1 MSEEIEREHLLLLTG
16 KLAKKSLEKVMK
28 SIEDEGFTY
37 EVHNLGVSVAA
48 LMTTEMIQRRLGKE
62 PDTYSKTDRIIVPG
76 LCAGDIEEASEK
88 LGVPV
93 VRGPKDLKDL
103 PVYFG
108 KGAVPP
114 DLSQYDVRIFAEI
127 VDAPDVSIENVLEQA
142 ASYKADGADV
152 IDIGC
157 LPGRDFPQME
167 EIIKTLVAEG
177 YTVSLDSVDPDQLVR
192 GGQAGAQYLL
202 SLKESTLWVAD
213 EVDSTPILIPESPE
227 DYESLHR
234 VIDKMLEKE
243 KAFIADSILDPI
255 HFGFTRSIVRYQ
267 QLRDK
272 YPDIEIMMG
281 TGNLSELTEADTVGM
296 NAMMLGMMS
305 EMRITNLL
313 TTEVSEHAG
322 KSVAELDLGRR
333 IMFRARD
340 DDSLPKGYNAGL
352 TGLHERKPFPYDL
365 EEVKE
370 TASQIKDANYRIQV
384 TEEGVHIYNRDGLK
398 TDTDPF
404 ALFEHLK
411 TLEDD
416 APHAY
421 YIGVELAR
429 AQIAWQLGKRYVQ
442 DEELDWGVAY
452 KSTEDG
458 KADPHMLHK
467 AEGATMKAR
476 KERRKKAQEAKINQ
490 KKAQKGKGKES

>member
-1 MSEEIEREHLLLLTG
+1 MSEHLLMLTG
-16 KLAKKSLEKVMK
+16 KLAKKSLEKVMA
-28 SIEDEGFTY
+28 SIEGEDFTY
-37 EVHNLGVSVAA
+37 EIHNPGISVAA
-48 LMTTEMIQRRLGKE
+48 LMTTDMIQRRLDDVRGA
-62 PDTYSKTDRIIVPG
+62 DRIIVPG
-76 LCAGDIEEASEK
+76 LCAGNVDEVSEK

-108 KGAVPP
+108 KGAEPP

-127 VDAPDVSIENVLEQA
+127 VDAPDVSIENVLAQA
-142 ASYKADGADV
+142 SSYKADGADV
-152 IDIGC
+152 IDVGC
-157 LPGRDFPQME
+157 LPGREFPQME
-167 EIIKTLVAEG
+167 EIIKTLVSEG

-192 GGQAGAQYLL
+192 GGQAGAHYLL

-213 EVDSTPILIPESPE
+213 EVNSVPILIPESPE
-227 DYESLHR
+227 DPDSLYR
-234 VIDKMLEKE
+234 AIDAMQKNS

-272 YPDIEIMMG
+272 YPNIEIMMG
-281 TGNLSELTEADTVGM
+281 TGNLSELTEADTVGL
-296 NAMMLGMMS
+296 NTMMLGMMS

-313 TTEVSEHAG
+313 TTEVSEHATR
-322 KSVAELDLGRR
+322 SVAELDLGRR
-333 IMFRARD
+333 IMYRARED
-340 DDSLPKGYNAGL
+340 TSLPKGYSAGL

-365 EEVKE
+365 EEVE
-370 TASQIKDANYRIQV
+370 DTASQIKDANYRIQV
-384 TEEGVHIYNRDGLK
+384 TEEGIHIYNRDGLK

-411 TLEDD
+411 TLEED

-429 AQIAWQLGKRYVQ
+429 AQIAWQLGKRYIQ

-452 KSTEDG
+452 KSPLDNG

-476 KERRKKAQEAKINQ
+476 KERRKKVKEN
-490 KKAQKGKGKES
+490 KKAVKK

>member
-1 MSEEIEREHLLLLTG
+1 MSESDSEQEHLLLLTG
-16 KLAKKSLEKVMK
+16 KLARKSVEKIMK
-28 SIEDEGFTY
+28 TLDDGGFTY
-37 EVHNLGVSVAA
+37 EVHNLGISVAA
-48 LMTTEMIQRRLGKE
+48 LMTTEMIQRRLDDPRGA
-62 PDTYSKTDRIIVPG
+62 DRVIVPG
-76 LCAGDIEEASEK
+76 LCAGDIEK
-88 LGVPV
+88 LSKEMGVPV

-108 KGAVPP
+108 KGAEPP
-114 DLSQYDVRIFAEI
+114 DLSQYEVRIFAEI
-127 VDAPDVSIENVLEQA
+127 VDAPDVSIENVIQQA
-142 ASYKADGADV
+142 ASYVADGADV
-152 IDIGC
+152 IDVGC
-157 LPGRDFPQME
+157 LPGRDFPQLE
-167 EIIKTLVAEG
+167 EIIETLVAEG

-192 GGQAGAQYLL
+192 GGQAGAHYLL

-213 EVDSTPILIPESPE
+213 EVSSIPILIPESPE
-227 DYESLHR
+227 DQASLYR
-234 VIDKMLEKE
+234 VIDTMLEKD
-243 KAFIADSILDPI
+243 KPFIADSILDPI
-255 HFGFTRSIVRYQ
+255 HFGFTRSITRYQ
-267 QLRDK
+267 ALRDQ

-296 NAMMLGMMS
+296 NTMMLGMMS

-313 TTEVSEHAG
+313 TTEVSEHAR

-333 IMFRARD
+333 IMFRARED
-340 DDSLPKGYNAGL
+340 NSLPKGYHAGL

-384 TEEGVHIYNRDGLK
+384 TEEGVHIYNRDGLF

-452 KSTEDG
+452 QSTQDG

-476 KERRKKAQEAKINQ
+476 KERRKKAQAAKRNQ
-490 KKAQKGKGKES
+490 RKKENKK

>member
-1 MSEEIEREHLLLLTG
+1 MSEELKAEHLLLLTG
-16 KLAKKSLEKVMK
+16 KLAKKSLEKIMK

-37 EVHNLGVSVAA
+37 EVHNLGISVAA
-48 LMTTEMIQRRLGKE
+48 LMTTDMIGRKLD
-62 PDTYSKTDRIIVPG
+62 DTRNADRIIVPG
-76 LCAGDIEEASEK
+76 LCAGDVEEISDK

-103 PVYFG
+103 PMYFG
-108 KGAVPP
+108 KGAEPP
-114 DLSQYDVRIFAEI
+114 DLTQYDVRIFAEI
-127 VDAPDVSIENVLEQA
+127 VDAPDVSIENVLAQA
-142 ASYKADGADV
+142 AAYKADGADV

-192 GGQAGAQYLL
+192 GGQAGAQFLL

-227 DYESLHR
+227 DHESLYR
-234 VIDKMLEKE
+234 VIDTMLEKD
-243 KAFIADSILDPI
+243 KPFIADSILDPI
-255 HFGFTRSIVRYQ
+255 HFGFTRSITRYQ
-267 QLRDK
+267 ILRDK

-281 TGNLSELTEADTVGM
+281 TGNLTELTEADTGGM
-296 NAMMLGMMS
+296 NTIMLGIMS
-305 EMRITNLL
+305 ELRINNLL
-313 TTEVSEHAG
+313 TTAVSEHAR

-340 DDSLPKGYNAGL
+340 DNSLPKGYHAGL
-352 TGLHERKPFPYDL
+352 TGLHERKPFSYDL

-370 TASQIKDANYRIQV
+370 TASQIKDGNYRIQV
-384 TEEGVHIYNRDGLK
+384 TDEGIHIYNRDGLF
-398 TDTDPF
+398 TDVDPF
-404 ALFEHLK
+404 ALFEHLESLK
-411 TLEDD
+411 ED

-467 AEGATMKAR
+467 AEGATIKAR
-476 KERRKKAQEAKINQ
+476 KERRKKLQKE
-490 KKAQKGKGKES
+490 KKAEKEKGKKS

>member
-37 EVHNLGVSVAA
+37 EVHNLGISVAA

-62 PDTYSKTDRIIVPG
+62 PDAYSKTDRIIVPG

-227 DYESLHR
+227 DYESLYR

-243 KAFIADSILDPI
+243 KPFIADSILDPI

-296 NAMMLGMMS
+296 NTMMLGMMS

-384 TEEGVHIYNRDGLK
+384 TEEGVHIYNRNGLN

-490 KKAQKGKGKES
+490 KKAQKGKGKKS

>member
-1 MSEEIEREHLLLLTG
+1 MSEELKQEHLLLLTG
-16 KLAKKSLEKVMK
+16 KLAKKSLEKIMK

-37 EVHNLGVSVAA
+37 EVHNLGISVAA
-48 LMTTEMIQRRLGKE
+48 LMTTDMIGRRL
-62 PDTYSKTDRIIVPG
+62 DDSRNADRVIVPG
-76 LCAGDIEEASEK
+76 LCAGNVEEISEK

-103 PVYFG
+103 PMYFG
-108 KGAVPP
+108 KGSEPP

-127 VDAPDVSIENVLEQA
+127 VDAPDVSIDNILAQA
-142 ASYKADGADV
+142 AAYKADGADV

-157 LPGRDFPQME
+157 LPGRDFSQLE
-167 EIIKTLVAEG
+167 EIIETLAGEG

-192 GGQAGAQYLL
+192 GGKAGASYLL

-227 DYESLHR
+227 DYESLYR
-234 VIDKMLEKE
+234 TIDTMLEKG
-243 KAFIADSILDPI
+243 KPFIADSILDPI
-255 HFGFTRSIVRYQ
+255 HFGFARSISRYQ
-267 QLRDK
+267 ILRDK

-281 TGNLSELTEADTVGM
+281 TGNLTELTEADTGGM
-296 NAMMLGMMS
+296 NTIMLGMMS
-305 EMRITNLL
+305 ELRINNLL
-313 TTEVSEHAG
+313 TTAVSEHAK

-333 IMFRARD
+333 IMFRAKD
-340 DDSLPKGYNAGL
+340 DNSLPKGYHAGL

-365 EEVKE
+365 EEIKE
-370 TASQIKDANYRIQV
+370 TASQIKDGNYRIQV
-384 TEEGVHIYNRDGLK
+384 TEEGVHIYNRDGLF
-398 TDTDPF
+398 TATDPF
-404 ALFEHLK
+404 ALFEHLESLK
-411 TLEDD
+411 ED

-452 KSTEDG
+452 KSMEDG
-458 KADPHMLHK
+458 QEDNKADPHMLHK

-476 KERRKKAQEAKINQ
+476 KERRKKVQEE
-490 KKAQKGKGKES
+490 KKAEKEKEKKL

>member
-1 MSEEIEREHLLLLTG
+1 MSEHLLMLTG
-16 KLAKKSLEKVMK
+16 KLAKKSLGKVMA
-28 SIEDEGFTY
+28 SIEGEDFTY
-37 EVHNLGVSVAA
+37 EIHNLGVSVAA
-48 LMTTEMIQRRLGKE
+48 LMTTEMIQRRL
-62 PDTYSKTDRIIVPG
+62 DDSRNADRIIVPG
-76 LCAGDIEEASEK
+76 LCAGDVEELSNK

-108 KGAVPP
+108 KGAEPP

-127 VDAPDVSIENVLEQA
+127 VDAPDVSIENVLAQA
-142 ASYKADGADV
+142 VSYKADGADV
-152 IDIGC
+152 IDVGC

-167 EIIKTLVAEG
+167 EIIKTLVSEG

-192 GGQAGAQYLL
+192 GGQAGAHYLL

-213 EVDSTPILIPESPE
+213 EVGSIPVLIPESP
-227 DYESLHR
+227 DDPKSLYR
-234 VIDKMLEKE
+234 AIDTMQKKG
-243 KAFIADSILDPI
+243 KDFIADSILDPV

-281 TGNLSELTEADTVGM
+281 TGNLSELTEADTVGL
-296 NAMMLGMMS
+296 NTMMLGMMS

-313 TTEVSEHAG
+313 TTEVSEHAN

-333 IMFRARD
+333 IMFRARED
-340 DDSLPKGYNAGL
+340 TSLPKGYSAGL

-365 EEVKE
+365 EEINE

-384 TEEGVHIYNRDGLK
+384 TEEGIHIYNRDGLK

-411 TLEDD
+411 TLEED

-452 KSTEDG
+452 KSPLDNG

-467 AEGATMKAR
+467 AGGATMKAR
-476 KERRKKAQEAKINQ
+476 KERRKKAQKN
-490 KKAQKGKGKES
+490 KKAR